1 MDLTALA
8 AQAAA
13 AAETSDQSVQEG
25 GFTREVAPAG
35 FTTARFVGYVE
46 TGHQEQNP
54 YQGVAKPDAPEVRL
68 TFELNGP
75 KQITTYQKDGETHTA
90 SNSQRE
96 RITIGTSEKSNFQK
110 MFKAMLAGRSDIKH
124 MAMLLGEGFLI
135 KISHSQS
142 KDGKKTY
149 ANMKVDGV
157 WNIQA
162 PAVTDPITNETT
174 ILDVP
179 AATMPIQLLLQAAP
193 TKEQWDSIF
202 IDGTYTKK
210 DGDNEI
216 QVSKNFI
223 QEECMASSSFVGS
236 PLEAMLAGLS
246 GVTDGVA
253 NGAAGGAA
261 GGVAAEPKPVPAPT
275 VANDPLAA
283 LNL

>member
-1 MDLTALA
+1 MDLTALV
-8 AQAAA
+8 AQAHA

-25 GFTREVAPAG
+25 GFKREVAPAG

-46 TGHQEQNP
+46 TGHQAQNP
-54 YQGVAKPDAPEVRL
+54 YQGVEKPDAPEVRL

-90 SNSQRE
+90 SNAQRE
-96 RITIGTSEKSNFQK
+96 RITIGSNEKSNFQK
-110 MFKAMLAGRSDIKH
+110 LFKAMLAGRSDIKH

-135 KISHSQS
+135 KINHNQS

-162 PAVTDPITNETT
+162 PAVTDPISNETT

-193 TKEQWDSIF
+193 
-202 IDGTYTKK
+202 
-210 DGDNEI
+210 
-216 QVSKNFI
+216 
-223 QEECMASSSFVGS
+223 
-236 PLEAMLAGLS
+236 
-246 GVTDGVA
+246 
-253 NGAAGGAA
+253 
-261 GGVAAEPKPVPAPT
+261 
-275 VANDPLAA
+275 
-283 LNL
+283 